1 MFVSNWPGIAILVG
15 IKGVFIRFVGH
26 PAFLPCAHGPFT
38 AIALAVFG
46 FEARRSLSG
55 SPLPTSVFPASKQ
68 YRTTPMR
75 PLWHS
80 LLTAVAFIL
89 AAVAPIAPH
98 PFERLI
104 AAVVQLC
111 LFPAELLK

>member
-1 MFVSNWPGIAILVG
+1 
-15 IKGVFIRFVGH
+15 
-26 PAFLPCAHGPFT
+26 
-38 AIALAVFG
+38 
-46 FEARRSLSG
+46 
-55 SPLPTSVFPASKQ
+55 
-68 YRTTPMR
+68 MR

-111 LFPAELLK
+111 LFLAELLK